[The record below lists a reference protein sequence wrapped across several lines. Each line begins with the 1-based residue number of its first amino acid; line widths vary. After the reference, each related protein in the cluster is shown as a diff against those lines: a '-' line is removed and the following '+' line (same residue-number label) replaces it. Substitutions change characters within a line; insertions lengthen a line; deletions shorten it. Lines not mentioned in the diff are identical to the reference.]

1 MILGISANLEYNI
14 NINSNNSSR
23 LRSPK
28 PDKIQITN
36 KFQMFKQGKNYKIW
50 IIFCIFLITI
60 CFLLPQSLCAASL
73 NTLSDKMSRGAPS
86 TASDH
91 LIKFTTPT
99 GVGEI
104 GQYIR
109 ISFNSGFNLAAID
122 YTDLDLFHG
131 VATGLETEEMLNSVA
146 TATAWGVAVS
156 GSQIDL
162 IHPTNAANGDVLAGD
177 KVVIKIG
184 LNASGGDQQI
194 INPATI
200 GSKVIAISGNFGD
213 SGRLA
218 VAIYEDQVGVG
229 GQTAGAPPNP
239 VILNLP
245 TNITTN
251 SMDLSWSK
259 NIDFDFDRYEV
270 YSSTSPGVTNLTGT
284 LVCTYT
290 NNSQTSCTAGS
301 LSQNTDY
308 YFVVYVYDT
317 EALFTP
323 SNEVTAKTVAAGGPG
338 IPPLPGMPTLDQ
350 RLCPIFLPTTLL
362 SGTKPLGT
370 AIFINGLSDNVN
382 YPTLTSWESLVSVI
396 IGNNLFLI
404 WARDNYGQNSSILNT
419 AVIRCEVG
427 DTNCNSLVDDF
438 DLAGLAYHWNTNWCY
453 ADFNEDKIVDDFD
466 LSGLATHW
474 DNIY

>member
-1 MILGISANLEYNI
+1 MS
-14 NINSNNSSR
+14 
-23 LRSPK
+23 
-28 PDKIQITN
+28 
-36 KFQMFKQGKNYKIW
+36 KQGKNYKIW

-60 CFLLPQSLCAASL
+60 CFLLPQSLYAASL

-109 ISFNSGFNLAAID
+109 ISFNSGFNLAAIN

-131 VATGLETEEMLNSVA
+131 VITGLETEETLSSAANA
-146 TATAWGVAVS
+146 TDWGVSVS

-162 IHPTNAANGDVLAGD
+162 THPTNAANGDILPAD

-184 LNASGGDQQI
+184 LNANGGDQQI
-194 INPATI
+194 INPGTI

-218 VAIYEDQVGVG
+218 VAIYQDQVGVG
-229 GQTAGAPPNP
+229 GQTFGAPPNA
-239 VILNLP
+239 VILNNP
-245 TNITTN
+245 ANISQN
-251 SMDLSWSK
+251 FMDLSWSK

-270 YSSTSPGVTNLTGT
+270 YRSTSPGVTNLTGI
-284 LVCTYT
+284 LICSWT
-290 NNSQTSCTAGS
+290 NNSQTSCTVGS
-301 LSQNTDY
+301 LNQNTDY

-323 SNEVTAKTVAAGGPG
+323 SNEVTAKTLTSGGPA
-338 IPPLPGMPTLDQ
+338 IPPVPGMPTLDQ
-350 RLCPIFLPTTLL
+350 RLCPIFLSATLL

-382 YPTLTSWESLVSVI
+382 YPTLTTWESLVDVI

-404 WARDNYGQNSSILNT
+404 WARDNYGQNSSILNAT
-419 AVIRCEVG
+419 IIRCEVG
-427 DTNCNSLVDDF
+427 DTNCNNLVDDF
-438 DLAGLAYHWNTNWCY
+438 DLSGLAYHWDTDWCY
-453 ADFNEDKIVDDFD
+453 ADFNEDKIVNDFD
-466 LSGLATHW
+466 LSGLASHW
-474 DNIY
+474 DSVY